1 MINYIRKLLFGN
13 GEKKEAKNLHD
24 TLMAEKDKDIKDLQK
39 VNKSIKLLLE
49 EGHVEIVIKNV
60 KGVIQE
66 DYCRE
71 KKK

>member
-1 MINYIRKLLFGN
+1 MNKIINFLLGN
-13 GEKKEAKNLHD
+13 GNKGQAKDLHD
-24 TLMAEKDKDIKDLQK
+24 SIIKSKDEDIKDLQK
-39 VNKSIKLLLE
+39 INKSFRLLLE

-66 DYCRE
+66 DY